1 MYQYVLMAQ
10 IAANP
15 NIKHVFVLM
24 LENRSFDHML
34 GFSGLKGTDAVTG
47 NPTSVEGCSNSNS
60 NIYQSITYPATNDA
74 INIMRF
80 DPGHEFKD
88 VVEQLCGTGTVYNGG
103 AYPVIN
109 NSGFVSN
116 YATTKSPGEG
126 GAKDGFNEIM
136 KCYDTENKL
145 PVMMALAREFAVCDQ
160 WLSSLP
166 GPTWPNRFFVH
177 AASSGGL
184 DHSPT
189 TPETLEWEKL
199 RGFSFANGTIYD
211 SLVKAGHQWRIY
223 RGVRKP
229 LIGAIPSVAAL
240 KGIQI
245 SDTMHYED
253 FAGDMKKEYPYAYTF
268 IEPNYGD
275 IINGSYGGGQSQ
287 HPMDD
292 VQHGELLIKSTYEA
306 LRNSPLWASSMLI
319 VTYDEHG
326 GFYDHFTP
334 PSAVSPGDTV
344 PHSQYNSFGFN
355 FDQYG
360 VRVPAIVISAYTPKN
375 IISHLPYDH
384 SSVPATLE
392 KIFNLPPLTKRDAAA
407 NTVGSLATLPAA
419 RPETGDGA
427 PPLTLPNI
435 SQAVVFAKAL
445 TSVKSPKP
453 IPDSA
458 SVEGGNLPGFLY
470 VVRKAQLEKAAA
482 TGNLVFMADPILPRT
497 RGEAREYLETH
508 LPGLLNGD

>member
-1 MYQYVLMAQ
+1 MPP
-10 IAANP
+10 ISANP

-34 GFSGLKGTDAVTG
+34 GFSGLKGTEAGTG
-47 NPTSVEGCSNSNS
+47 RPTAVEGCNNSNV

-88 VVEQLCGTGTVYNGG
+88 VLEQLCGAGTVYNGG
-103 AYPVIN
+103 TYPGIN
-109 NSGFVSN
+109 NNGFVSN
-116 YATTKSPGEG
+116 YATGKPG
-126 GAKDGFNEIM
+126 GFNEIM
-136 KCYDTENKL
+136 KCYDTQKKL
-145 PVMMALAREFAVCDQ
+145 PVLMALAREFAVCDH
-160 WLSSLP
+160 WYSSLP

-189 TPETLEWEKL
+189 TVETLEWEIL
-199 RGFSFANGTIYD
+199 RGFSLANGTIYD
-211 SLVKAGHQWRIY
+211 SLVKAGQQWRIY

-240 KGIQI
+240 KGIEI
-245 SDTMHYED
+245 SDTKPYED
-253 FAGDMKKEYPYAYTF
+253 FAGDVKNEYPYAYTF

-275 IINGSYGGGQSQ
+275 IINGSFGGGQSQ

-292 VQHGELLIKSTYEA
+292 IQHGEMLIKSTYEA
-306 LRNSPLWASSMLI
+306 LRNSPLWLSSILI
-319 VTYDEHG
+319 ITYDEHG
-326 GFYDHFTP
+326 GFYDHYAP
-334 PSAVSPGDTV
+334 PGVVSPGDTV
-344 PHSQYNSFGFN
+344 PYSKYNSSGFN

-392 KIFNLPPLTKRDAAA
+392 KIFNLPALTKRDAAA
-407 NTVGSLATLPAA
+407 NTVGSLAALRMP
-419 RPETGDGA
+419 RPETGNGA
-427 PPLTLPNI
+427 APLTLPNI
-435 SQAVVFAKAL
+435 SQAVAFDKAL

-458 SVEGGNLPGFLY
+458 SVDGGNLPGFLY
-470 VVRKAQLEKAAA
+470 VVRKAQLEKAAV
-482 TGNLVFMADPILPRT
+482 TGNLAFMADPILPRT
-497 RGEAREYLETH
+497 RGEAREYLKMH

>member
-1 MYQYVLMAQ
+1 MQS
-10 IAANP
+10 ISPNP

-34 GFSGLKGTDAVTG
+34 GFSGLTGQDAGTG
-47 NPTSVEGCSNSNS
+47 KPTTVEGCSKVNSNQ
-60 NIYQSITYPATNDA
+60 YQGITFPATNNA
-74 INIMRF
+74 VNIMRF

-88 VVEQLCGTGTVYNGG
+88 VVEQLCGAGTVYNGG
-103 AYPVIN
+103 SYPLIN

-126 GAKDGFNEIM
+126 GAKDGFEEIM
-136 KCYDTENKL
+136 KCYDTQKKL
-145 PVMMALAREFAVCDQ
+145 PVLWTLAQEFAVCDH
-160 WLSSLP
+160 WYSSLP

-189 TPETLEWEKL
+189 TLETLEWEKL
-199 RGFSFANGTIYD
+199 RGFSFTSGTIYD
-211 SLVKAGHQWRIY
+211 SLTKAGQQWRIY
-223 RGVRKP
+223 RGVNKP
-229 LIGAIPSVAAL
+229 LIGSIPSVAAL

-245 SDTMHYED
+245 SDTMRYENFQAD
-253 FAGDMKKEYPYAYTF
+253 LKKKYPYAYTF

-275 IINGSYGGGQSQ
+275 ILNGSYGGGQSQ

-306 LRNSPLWASSMLI
+306 IRNSPLWPSSMLI
-319 VTYDEHG
+319 ITYDEHG
-326 GFYDHFTP
+326 GFYDHFVP
-334 PSAVSPGDTV
+334 PAAVSPGDTA
-344 PHSQYNSFGFN
+344 PNSKYNSFGFH
-355 FDQYG
+355 FDRYG
-360 VRVPAIVISAYTPKN
+360 VRVPAIVISAYTQKN
-375 IISHLPYDH
+375 IICHLPYDH

-392 KIFNLPPLTKRDAAA
+392 QLFKLPALTKRDASA
-407 NTVGSLATLPAA
+407 NTVGILAALPQA

-435 SQAVVFAKAL
+435 SPAVSIEKKSKPAK
-445 TSVKSPKP
+445 TSNP
-453 IPDSA
+453 ISDSA

-470 VVRKAQLEKAAA
+470 VVRKAQLEKSAA
-482 TGNLVFMADPILPRT
+482 TSSLAFMPDPILPRT

-508 LPGLLNGD
+508 LPGILNTD